1 MQVGEYVLNLLLL
14 NNVEARQ
21 YNSPSLPSPA
31 LSYQVRTL
39 TFRQIKVT

>member
-1 MQVGEYVLNLLLL
+1 MQVREYVVNLFLL

-21 YNSPSLPSPA
+21 YNSPSLSSPA

-39 TFRQIKVT
+39 TFRQVKVT